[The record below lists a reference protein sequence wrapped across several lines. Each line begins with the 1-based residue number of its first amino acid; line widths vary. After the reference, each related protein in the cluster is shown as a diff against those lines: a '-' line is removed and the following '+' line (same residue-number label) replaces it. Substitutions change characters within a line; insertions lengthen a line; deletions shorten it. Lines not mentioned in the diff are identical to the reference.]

1 VIAGNRFATLA
12 QNIFMKSNSLA
23 NVHQS
28 FFAVL
33 ALANAAGEA
42 RHLCYYIAILA
53 GI

>member
-1 VIAGNRFATLA
+1 VIVRNRFATLA

-33 ALANAAGEA
+33 ALANATWETGHF
-42 RHLCYYIAILA
+42 RDYIAVFA